1 MEKIQLGIRLHD
13 VSGATLEE
21 KTEHAKCQGFSCVHL
36 ALSKVMGD
44 VPCGSGA
51 LTPGFAMYV
60 KRLFEDAGLD
70 IAVLGCYQNLAH
82 PDEAA
87 LQKILENYK
96 AHIRFAALLGC
107 GVVGT
112 ETGAPNAAYQYEPA
126 CRSEE
131 VLERLIQNLRQV
143 VAYAEQMGVI
153 IAIEPVAKHIVYSA
167 RRARQVLDEIASPN
181 LQIILDPV
189 NLLDESNYREQD
201 AVFEE
206 ALELLGEDVA
216 VIHLKDY
223 VVEQEGLRAVAAG
236 EGQMD
241 YRSILAFVERQKP
254 YIQATL
260 ENTTPDNAVFARM
273 FIEEQI
279 KNH

>member
-1 MEKIQLGIRLHD
+1 M
-13 VSGATLEE
+13 
-21 KTEHAKCQGFSCVHL
+21 
-36 ALSKVMGD
+36 
-44 VPCGSGA
+44 
-51 LTPGFAMYV
+51 
-60 KRLFEDAGLD
+60 
-70 IAVLGCYQNLAH
+70 
-82 PDEAA
+82 
-87 LQKILENYK
+87 
-96 AHIRFAALLGC
+96 
-107 GVVGT
+107 
-112 ETGAPNAAYQYEPA
+112 
-126 CRSEE
+126 
-131 VLERLIQNLRQV
+131 
-143 VAYAEQMGVI
+143 
-153 IAIEPVAKHIVYSA
+153 
-167 RRARQVLDEIASPN
+167 
-181 LQIILDPV
+181 
-189 NLLDESNYREQD
+189 DESNYREQD

>member
-21 KTEHAKCQGFSCVHL
+21 KIEHAKCQGFRCAHL
-36 ALSKVMGD
+36 ALSKVMGTI
-44 VPCGSGA
+44 PCKNGA

-60 KRLFEDAGLD
+60 KHLFENAGMD

-82 PDEAA
+82 PEEAA
-87 LQKILENYK
+87 LKKILENYK

-131 VLERLIQNLRQV
+131 ALEVLICNLRQV
-143 VAYAEQMGVI
+143 VAYAEKMGVI
-153 IAIEPVAKHIVYSA
+153 VAIEPVAKHIVYSA
-167 RRARQVLDEIASPN
+167 ERARRVLDEIDSPN

-201 AVFEE
+201 AVFAE
-206 ALELLGEDVA
+206 ALDLLGEDVA

-223 VVEQEGLRAVAAG
+223 VVEKNGLRAVAAG

-241 YRSILAFVERQKP
+241 YQRILAFVRQHKP

-260 ENTTPDNAVFARM
+260 ENTTPETAVAAREFLEAQFAM
-273 FIEEQI
+273 V
-279 KNH
+279 